1 MNLNNFKNY
10 IEDYYFNLYDIV
22 DISTV
27 FKNDENDK
35 DYKIKQNKGF
45 SLYNYE
51 ELNQQKL
58 QNFRKKI
65 KNNNLIC

>member
-51 ELNQQKL
+51 ELNQ
-58 QNFRKKI
+58 
-65 KNNNLIC
+65 

>member
-1 MNLNNFKNY
+1 MDADSASFAPNISNQNINLNNFKNK

-51 ELNQQKL
+51 ELNQ
-58 QNFRKKI
+58 
-65 KNNNLIC
+65 